1 MSTPAL
7 CGCDCGCEAALDLSV
22 YHEMMSGWCLFC
34 LSHHD
39 GMVYETVSMETP
51 PPSAENGTHPEETVS
66 METPPPPGEN
76 GTHPEKEASHA
87 TVTSAAP
94 GPPSN

>member
-51 PPSAENGTHPEETVS
+51 S
-66 METPPPPGEN
+66 ETPPPPGEN